1 MSGTLRGLP
10 VAALLAIAFSAMP
23 AQAAGKYDT
32 GASDTEIKIGQTMPY
47 SGGAS
52 AYGTIGRS
60 EAAYFKMINDQGGV
74 NGRKI
79 NMISLDDGL
88 SPPKTVEQVRRLVE
102 QEGVLFMYQMLG
114 TPTSMAARK
123 YLNNAKVPQLFT
135 ASGSSAWTDYEHF
148 PWTIGFQPNYRT
160 EAHIYARY
168 ILQNKPKAKIA
179 ILYQNDDFGKDYING
194 LREILGADADK
205 MIVATV
211 SYEAND
217 PTVESQVVSLAG
229 SGADVWMDGGTP
241 KYGAQ
246 AIRKAYDIGW
256 HPLQFLTSVSSS
268 VGAVLQPAGL
278 DKAKD
283 IVTIGFLKDPT
294 DPQWQSKPEY
304 QDWLT
309 WMKKYYPDG
318 NIADN
323 FNVLGYSAAQVLVRT
338 LKAAGDDLTRANIMK
353 QATSLQHMQLPML
366 LPGLEIDTGPTNYV
380 PVRCMYLQRFDGTKW
395 VLFGEAL
402 CG

>member
-1 MSGTLRGLP
+1 MTRRNRIAC
-10 VAALLAIAFSAMP
+10 VALLAAVALAGP
-23 AQAAGKYDT
+23 AAAAKYDT
-32 GASDTEIKIGQTMPY
+32 GASDIEIKIGQTMPY

-60 EAAYFKMINDQGGV
+60 EAAYFKMINDRGGV
-74 NGRKI
+74 NGRKLTL
-79 NMISLDDGL
+79 ISLDDGL
-88 SPPKTVEQVRRLVE
+88 SPPKTVEQTRRLVE
-102 QEGVLFMYQMLG
+102 QEGVLFMFQMLG
-114 TPTSMAARK
+114 TPTGLAARK
-123 YLNNAKVPQLFT
+123 YLNAAKVPQLLT

-168 ILQNKPKAKIA
+168 ILQNRPQAKIA
-179 ILYQNDDFGKDYING
+179 ILYQDDDFGKDYVNG
-194 LREILGADADK
+194 LREALGPAAEK
-205 MIVATV
+205 MIVAAL

-246 AIRKAYDIGW
+246 AIRKAYDINW
-256 HPLQFLTSVSSS
+256 HPLQFLTSVSGS

-294 DPQWQSKPEY
+294 DPQWQSRPEY
-304 QDWLT
+304 KDWLA
-309 WMKKYYPDG
+309 WMQKYYPDG
-318 NIADN
+318 NITDN
-323 FNVLGYSAAQVLVRT
+323 FNVLGYSAAQTLVQVLQQ
-338 LKAAGDDLTRANIMK
+338 AGDDLTRENVMK
-353 QATSLQHMQLPML
+353 QVASLHHLLLPML

-380 PVRCMYLQRFDGTKW
+380 PVRCMYLQRFDGAKW